1 MAKLNKIQKKLFW
14 LVAMLF
20 VFATSSCQIEI
31 RVGEPVAIQNK
42 SSPPTVIQQNTL
54 QNIPRSLQLPS
65 PSPTNQPSPTA
76 FKVKITPTSSPK
88 VTSSVSTVTP
98 TMTIIAA
105 VTPTATITASM
116 PRETTTLPSPTPTP
130 ISIIPAHSP
139 PEHILVPAIGLD
151 APVARTIW
159 TIADHN
165 GTQTSAW
172 VIPDDAAG
180 WHENSALPGH
190 GSNVVLSGHHNLGIE
205 VFRNLVDLEQDDKII
220 LRADNRD
227 YYYVVT
233 DRFIL
238 PERNVS
244 EEQRRQNAQ
253 WIMPTADERITLV
266 TCWPYNDN
274 SHRLIVI
281 AKPLIGG

>member
-1 MAKLNKIQKKLFW
+1 MTISNKNQKYFFWFVAMW
-14 LVAMLF
+14 LVL
-20 VFATSSCQIEI
+20 VTTSCQIEI
-31 RVGEPVAIQNK
+31 KVGEATAIQNK
-42 SSPPTVIQQNTL
+42 SSPLVAIQPNVD
-54 QNIPRSLQLPS
+54 QNIPRSVSLPSPS
-65 PSPTNQPSPTA
+65 PSPTNWPSPTA
-76 FKVKITPTSSPK
+76 VVKTSPAIETKVSPTPLPKI
-88 VTSSVSTVTP
+88 TSSVS
-98 TMTIIAA
+98 II
-105 VTPTATITASM
+105 TSTATITVAIQTRST
-116 PRETTTLPSPTPTP
+116 PLPPPPPTSTL
-130 ISIIPAHSP
+130 IIPAYSP
-139 PEHILVPAIGLD
+139 PDHISAPAIGLD

-159 TIADHN
+159 TVVDHN

>member
-65 PSPTNQPSPTA
+65 PSPTA
-76 FKVKITPTSSPK
+76 FKVKITPTPSPK
-88 VTSSVSTVTP
+88 ITSSVSTVTP

-130 ISIIPAHSP
+130 VSIIPAHSP
-139 PEHILVPAIGLD
+139 PEHILVPSIGLD